1 MHVDP
6 LYPVSAG
13 LVRGVNYHLL
23 HKLPQDCRG
32 QFGGLGVLLHDF
44 QKTLNI
50 DGLSELYPFPDHPFS
65 VRDDD
70 SMKETVESVKEY
82 GVLMPAIARPR
93 EGGGYELVAG
103 HRRKHACELAGLD
116 TMPVIVRDLDRD
128 TAIIFMVDSN
138 LQRENILPSERAK
151 AYKMKLDAIKRRAGR
166 PTVEHGEN
174 SPKISANFRSD
185 DEIGAEMGV
194 SGDTVRNYIALT
206 QLVPELQQMVD
217 DRKIA
222 MTPAYQIA
230 ALKPD
235 EQALLVETI
244 NSEQATPSLSQAQ
257 RMKKLSQS
265 GKLDEDTMLGIMSEE
280 KKPEVDKIVLT
291 SDTLHK
297 YFPRSYTPKQMQDT
311 IIKLLEQ
318 WMKKRQRRETDLPDL
333 LTSLGYQVK
342 RVGSYYTT
350 KEMDSLRIKN
360 RRTWFRYSENRGGD
374 AISFLERFEG
384 KSFPE
389 AVEYLL
395 DYHGGARFLRAPPP
409 VPEKKEVPFALPP
422 PNSDNRRVT
431 AYLQKRCIAPQV
443 IRDFIGAGLLYEDAK
458 YHNCVFV
465 GRNSAGKALIAE
477 IRKGIKPGEPVEI
490 GTYRGFSMAL
500 SVEDFGRT
508 IVLTLK
514 GQMSHRAELGD
525 DVLGNLLRIDHALN
539 KMPDRV
545 TALHSQL
552 DNLHQQMKEIQGEIG
567 KPFPQEAE
575 LQQKSERLAELNAQL
590 GIEDGPAPVGER
602 LLAKDARPSVLEGL
616 KRPVPPKQKTDK
628 PKDYRQER

>member
-1 MHVDP
+1 MPD
-6 LYPVSAG
+6 
-13 LVRGVNYHLL
+13 
-23 HKLPQDCRG
+23 
-32 QFGGLGVLLHDF
+32 
-44 QKTLNI
+44 T
-50 DGLSELYPFPDHPFS
+50 DGRFTEAEL
-65 VRDDD
+65 
-70 SMKETVESVKEY
+70 ET
-82 GVLMPAIARPR
+82 A
-93 EGGGYELVAG
+93 
-103 HRRKHACELAGLD
+103 
-116 TMPVIVRDLDRD
+116 
-128 TAIIFMVDSN
+128 
-138 LQRENILPSERAK
+138 
-151 AYKMKLDAIKRRAGR
+151 
-166 PTVEHGEN
+166 
-174 SPKISANFRSD
+174 
-185 DEIGAEMGV
+185 
-194 SGDTVRNYIALT
+194 
-206 QLVPELQQMVD
+206 
-217 DRKIA
+217 
-222 MTPAYQIA
+222 
-230 ALKPD
+230 
-235 EQALLVETI
+235 
-244 NSEQATPSLSQAQ
+244 
-257 RMKKLSQS
+257 
-265 GKLDEDTMLGIMSEE
+265 
-280 KKPEVDKIVLT
+280 
-291 SDTLHK
+291 
-297 YFPRSYTPKQMQDT
+297 
-311 IIKLLEQ
+311 
-318 WMKKRQRRETDLPDL
+318 RETDLPDL

-525 DVLGNLLRIDHALN
+525 DVLGNLLRIDHTLN
-539 KMPDRV
+539 KMPERV
-545 TALHSQL
+545 TVLRSQL

-590 GIEDGPAPVGER
+590 GIEDGPAPAGEQR
-602 LLAKDARPSVLEGL
+602 LAKDARPSVLEGL

-628 PKDYRQER
+628 PKDHRQER